1 MDLYDEIYEIKN
13 GREVDDSPP
22 PDLDVSSSLQF
33 INQEEIEEEPKVE
46 KVLLVWACVI
56 LGINFFFFF
65 VGSN

>member
-56 LGINFFFFF
+56 LGLTTLFFA
-65 VGSN
+65 GSN